1 MAVAPNPQVPI
12 PQEED
17 GLLIVKIEEEEGN
30 PWEPQ
35 PLTQRTGETP
45 ELVDHHQRFRTFRYQ
60 EAAGPREVLSRLR
73 ELCHQWL
80 RPEIR
85 TKEQIVELLILEQF
99 LSILPPETRP
109 WVEAQCPGSG
119 EEAVA
124 LVEDLAHMFPHSALL
139 SAQVPA
145 HPADVGSLRDQE
157 AKLSDKCQEGRRKL
171 KLGRNVLKAICR
183 PVMTFCLRDFSQ
195 APQNLRSINACLPI
209 LQRVRDGAALGK
221 GRGKNYS
228 VELLRDVDMDQASL
242 RAKRSLS
249 EIDSRRTKRD
259 RKAINL
265 HIKLEVLRRFAAGEK
280 LSRIAKALGLS
291 TSTVATIRDN
301 REKIRASSLAATPQ
315 VATKLTRSRSL
326 VMENMERLLSVWIED
341 QNQRGVP
348 VNVSTIQDK
357 AKSLFQ
363 DLKRE
368 QGQSAEAETFGA
380 SRGWF
385 TRFKARHSLP
395 NLGTSSETVSTDP
408 EAAAKYPEALRKV
421 IQEGGYTPQQV
432 FNVDEMGLF
441 WKRLPDRTFI
451 SVEEKTA
458 SGFKAARDLLTLL
471 LGGNAAGDFKLKPL
485 LVYHSESPR
494 ALKGFSK
501 PNLPVIWRSH
511 KKAWVT
517 MSLFQEW
524 FVHFFCPA
532 VEKYCAQN
540 NLPNKALLI
549 LDSAPGHPGNLD
561 DLSDNVRVEYLPK
574 NTTSL
579 IQPMN
584 QGVIATF
591 KACYLRRVFHL
602 LQQRAHRDDKGTI
615 REFWRNYNILNAVY
629 NISES
634 WEELAESTLNSGWK
648 KLWPECVSDEG
659 ESLPAEAI
667 AQIEQDI
674 VNLAHELG
682 FRDVVEADV
691 VQLLQSHG
699 ADLSNEELMQLEQE
713 RAAGEESED
722 APPAPRQLTAKRLAK
737 ALSHFDAGLQILT
750 DNDPNLERS
759 LRVSR
764 GVHNLISCY
773 RDMYLEKKEGCK

>member
-60 EAAGPREVLSRLR
+60 EAAGPRELCFQPRFPPTLQMWGASETRKPSSLTNAR
-73 ELCHQWL
+73 EL
-80 RPEIR
+80 
-85 TKEQIVELLILEQF
+85 KEKPQPTPHPVWCKTFQKVCCILKCDFQ
-99 LSILPPETRP
+99 LP
-109 WVEAQCPGSG
+109 
-119 EEAVA
+119 
-124 LVEDLAHMFPHSALL
+124 
-139 SAQVPA
+139 
-145 HPADVGSLRDQE
+145 
-157 AKLSDKCQEGRRKL
+157 QEGRRKL

>member
-1 MAVAPNPQVPI
+1 MGGGPSSLSQRAGGLPNYISHQALGPSGAHTLRPPRLEMRCHRDGLWGEDKAPGSDVRNRKCPILRSRARGQCPFATAAGLRATSQEANPEPWTMAVAPNPQVPI

-60 EAAGPREVLSRLR
+60 EAAGPRE
-73 ELCHQWL
+73 
-80 RPEIR
+80 
-85 TKEQIVELLILEQF
+85 
-99 LSILPPETRP
+99 
-109 WVEAQCPGSG
+109 
-119 EEAVA
+119 
-124 LVEDLAHMFPHSALL
+124 
-139 SAQVPA
+139 
-145 HPADVGSLRDQE
+145 
-157 AKLSDKCQEGRRKL
+157 EGRRKL

>member
-1 MAVAPNPQVPI
+1 MAVAPNPPEQ
-12 PQEED
+12 D
-17 GLLIVKIEEEEGN
+17 GLLIVKIEEDESL
-30 PWEPQ
+30 WEPQ
-35 PLTQRTGETP
+35 PVMRRAGETP
-45 ELVDHHQRFRTFRYQ
+45 ELTDPRRRFRAFRYQ
-60 EAAGPREVLSRLR
+60 EAAAPREALSRLR

-99 LSILPPETRP
+99 LSMLPPDTRP
-109 WVEAQCPGSG
+109 WVEAQGPEST

-124 LVEDLAHMFPHSALL
+124 LVEDLSHMLQRSALP

-145 HPADVGSLRDQE
+145 HSADLGSLRNQE
-157 AKLSDKCQEGRRKL
+157 TKLSDKCQAAPPPM
-171 KLGRNVLKAICR
+171 LGPKI
-183 PVMTFCLRDFSQ
+183 S
-195 APQNLRSINACLPI
+195 
-209 LQRVRDGAALGK
+209 
-221 GRGKNYS
+221 
-228 VELLRDVDMDQASL
+228 
-242 RAKRSLS
+242 AKRPLS
-249 EIDSRRTKRD
+249 GSDSRSTKRD

-265 HIKLEVLRRFAAGEK
+265 HVKLEVLRRFAAGEK

-301 REKIRASSLAATPQ
+301 EDKIRASSQAATPQ

-348 VNVSTIQDK
+348 VNVSTIQEK

-368 QGQSAEAETFGA
+368 QGPSAEAETFGA

-395 NLGTSSETVSTDP
+395 HLGTSSETVSTDR
-408 EAAAKYPEALRKV
+408 EAAAKYPEVLRRV
-421 IQEGGYTPQQV
+421 IEEGGYTPQQV
-432 FNVDEMGLF
+432 FNVDETELF

-451 SVEEKTA
+451 SAEEKTA
-458 SGFKAARDLLTLL
+458 SGFKVARDLLTLL

-532 VEKYCAQN
+532 IEKYCAQN

-561 DLSDNVRVEYLPK
+561 DLCDNVRVEYLPK
-574 NTTSL
+574 NTTAL

-591 KACYLRRVFHL
+591 KACYLRRIFHL
-602 LQQRAHRDDKGTI
+602 LLQRVNRDDRGTI

-629 NISES
+629 NVAES
-634 WEELAESTLNSGWK
+634 WEELEAATMNSGWK
-648 KLWPECVSDEG
+648 KLWPECVSSDHEA
-659 ESLPAEAI
+659 LPAEAVR
-667 AQIEQDI
+667 QIEQEI
-674 VNLAHELG
+674 VSLAHKLG
-682 FRDVVEADV
+682 FGDIVEADV
-691 VQLLQSHG
+691 AQLLQSRG

-722 APPAPRQLTAKRLAK
+722 APPAPRQLTVKHLAK

-759 LRVSR
+759 LKVSR
-764 GVHNLISCY
+764 GVHGFLSCY
-773 RDMYLEKKEGCK
+773 RDMYLEKKQGPR

>member
-1 MAVAPNPQVPI
+1 MAVAPDPREQ
-12 PQEED
+12 D
-17 GLLIVKIEEEEGN
+17 GLLIVKIEEDMEDES

-35 PLTQRTGETP
+35 PLTRRARETP
-45 ELVDHHQRFRTFRYQ
+45 KSADPRQRFRAFRYQ
-60 EAAGPREVLSRLR
+60 EAAGPREALSRLR

-85 TKEQIVELLILEQF
+85 TKEQIMELLILEQF
-99 LSILPPETRP
+99 LSMLPPETRL
-109 WVEAQCPGSG
+109 WVEAQDPKNA
-119 EEAVA
+119 EEAVI
-124 LVEDLAHMFPHSALL
+124 LVEDLSRGLRPSALPSAQAPAHSADL
-139 SAQVPA
+139 
-145 HPADVGSLRDQE
+145 GSLRDQE
-157 AKLSDKCQEGRRKL
+157 AKLSDRC
-171 KLGRNVLKAICR
+171 
-183 PVMTFCLRDFSQ
+183 
-195 APQNLRSINACLPI
+195 
-209 LQRVRDGAALGK
+209 QRVRDGAAMGK
-221 GRGKNYS
+221 GRGKSYS
-228 VELLRDVDMDQASL
+228 IEPPRDLGTDQAAQPPMSGPKISS
-242 RAKRSLS
+242 KRPLS
-249 EIDSRRTKRD
+249 GSDSRSAKRD

-265 HIKLEVLRRFAAGEK
+265 HVKLEVLRRFAAGEK

-301 REKIRASSLAATPQ
+301 KEKIRASSQAATPQ

-326 VMENMERLLSVWIED
+326 VMENMERLLSIWIED

-348 VNVSTIQDK
+348 INVSTIQEK

-368 QGQSAEAETFGA
+368 QGPSAEAETFGA

-395 NLGTSSETVSTDP
+395 NLGTSSETVSTDT
-408 EAAAKYPEALRKV
+408 EAAAKYPEALRRV
-421 IQEGGYTPQQV
+421 IEEGGYTPQQV
-432 FNVDEMGLF
+432 FNVDETGLF

-451 SVEEKTA
+451 SAEEKTA

-471 LGGNAAGDFKLKPL
+471 LGGNAAGDFKLKPM

-501 PNLPVIWRSH
+501 PNLPVIWRTH

-532 VEKYCAQN
+532 IEKYCTQN

-574 NTTSL
+574 NTTAL

-602 LQQRAHRDDKGTI
+602 LLQRANGDDKGTI

-634 WEELAESTLNSGWK
+634 WEELEAATMNSGWK
-648 KLWPECVSDEG
+648 KLWPECVSSDRG
-659 ESLPAEAI
+659 ALPAETI
-667 AQIEQDI
+667 GRIEQDI
-674 VNLAHELG
+674 VSLAHNLG
-682 FRDVVEADV
+682 FRDIAEADV
-691 VQLLQSHG
+691 AQLLQSHG
-699 ADLSNEELMQLEQE
+699 ADLSNAELMQLEQE

-722 APPAPRQLTAKRLAK
+722 APPAPRQLTVRHLAK

-759 LRVSR
+759 LKVSR
-764 GVHNLISCY
+764 GVHGLISCY
-773 RDMYLEKKEGCK
+773 RDMYLEKRQGPR